1 MDWCL
6 RTTAGLLLLLQFFHV
21 ALLQDPTGSTGRTI
35 DQSWLRQHLKAQK
48 INTVVDQNGSSE
60 SSDDTFR
67 STFISSGDQD
77 FSQDNDDSSTLDG
90 VNFGSLSPNVS
101 KNATE
106 DPVPP
111 VVTGAHVS
119 FPLNASQNANATE
132 EQGESKN
139 ATIAV
144 LQTTIQPTTTLSNVY
159 NDTDLTKIT
168 TAADINVT
176 KEATPETGT
185 NNCTTN
191 YTMNNGR
198 EDNCTAATTA
208 TTIRTTREEPGK
220 IPSTASPATALT
232 SGTTLKNSTG
242 ITTSMNA
249 STIES
254 LNSTKMGSASGGI
267 SDREAAVSNNTKS
280 GFAANSTKKKRSE
293 AWGAILGTAAAVAF
307 IGLVFYVILKKR
319 RQREFTHRK
328 LVEEFPSEPV
338 LRLEN
343 SEPLDL
349 KYDGSAYYNPG
360 LQMDNIQMTSFPK
373 GHAR

>member
-6 RTTAGLLLLLQFFHV
+6 RATAGLLLLLQVFHV

-35 DQSWLRQHLKAQK
+35 DQSWLRQLLKAQK
-48 INTVVDQNGSSE
+48 INKTVDQNGTE
-60 SSDDTFR
+60 SSDDTFG
-67 STFISSGDQD
+67 STLISSGYKEI
-77 FSQDNDDSSTLDG
+77 SQDNDNSSTLG
-90 VNFGSLSPNVS
+90 GENSFAMSPNVS
-101 KNATE
+101 KDPME

-111 VVTGAHVS
+111 VTTVAHVQ

-132 EQGESKN
+132 EQSDSKN
-139 ATIAV
+139 TTIAV
-144 LQTTIQPTTTLSNVY
+144 LQTTIQPTTTLSSMY
-159 NDTDLTKIT
+159 NDTDLINT
-168 TAADINVT
+168 TTETDINVT
-176 KEATPETGT
+176 TEVTPETGT

-191 YTMNNGR
+191 YTMTNGR
-198 EDNCTAATTA
+198 KDNCTAATTA
-208 TTIRTTREEPGK
+208 TTIPTTREEPGK
-220 IPSTASPATALT
+220 IPSTASPTTALT

-242 ITTSMNA
+242 ITTTMNA

-254 LNSTKMGSASGGI
+254 LNSTNMGSASGGI
-267 SDREAAVSNNTKS
+267 SDREAAVSNDTKS
-280 GFAANSTKKKRSE
+280 GFAADSTKKKRSE

-360 LQMDNIQMTSFPK
+360 LQMDNIQMTSFPH
-373 GHAR
+373 GHAH